1 MLDILN
7 QTLTLD
13 SEAIRLARRVVRES
27 AGTDSDDPFVIIS
40 KELVR
45 VADVLQVKRP
55 VVSLRTEKK
64 SCGL

>member
-1 MLDILN
+1 MN
-7 QTLTLD
+7 QVLALD

-27 AGTDSDDPFVIIS
+27 AGADSDDPFVIIS

-55 VVSLRTEKK
+55 VVS
-64 SCGL
+64 